1 MNEPVSKGNP
11 TTRPAIPYVRRVVKF
26 GFDICK
32 EDKGTAIVPAIKSIV
47 ELSTTCL
54 IIDTMIDSKSHKNAP
69 WPSTILIDWTASLAG
84 R

>member
-1 MNEPVSKGNP
+1 MNLYQKG
-11 TTRPAIPYVRRVVKF
+11 TRQLDRRYPKCEGVVKF